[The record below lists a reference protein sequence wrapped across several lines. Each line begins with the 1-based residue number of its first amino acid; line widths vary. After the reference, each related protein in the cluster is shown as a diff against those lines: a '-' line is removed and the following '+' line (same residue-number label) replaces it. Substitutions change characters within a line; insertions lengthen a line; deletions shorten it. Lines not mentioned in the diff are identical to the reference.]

1 MITPEYGR
9 RLEEK
14 DWASCIDML
23 LGGEHIVLTTHV
35 NSDGDGLGS
44 EVALAAVLRKL
55 GKKVSI
61 VNPTE
66 VPPNYNF
73 LQEVAGISV
82 FDEQAEEL
90 IEEISLADLV
100 VLLDANLSDRM
111 GGIWSHVRFARE
123 LGKLQVLC
131 IDHHLDPED
140 FADLMVCETYAS
152 STGELIYDLVSAIET
167 RVGEKLVTPEV
178 AKGLYVALM
187 TDTGSFR
194 FPKTTPYVYRLAGD
208 LVANGADPNDIYDKV
223 YNSLKP
229 QALRLLGAALSEIKF
244 IDDCRVSWL
253 FISQEML
260 DDTGS
265 KLFDTDLIIKYLLSV
280 QSVRIAVLMVEMH
293 DGRTKV
299 SFRSR
304 GDIYVNLLA
313 KKYGGGGHKN
323 AAGCLLRLAPDRA
336 MQIVLSDVRDFL
348 KSSEIVNKG

>member
-123 LGKLQVLC
+123 LGKLQVHC